1 MLAIPFYQILF
12 TKPLGP
18 DIVNVFADR
27 RSREKMGLFGNVGRK
42 WGKNPQKEVIFK
54 EKAGRKCTFRKLWG

>member
-1 MLAIPFYQILF
+1 MLAIPFYQFLF

-27 RSREKMGLFGNVGRK
+27 RSGKKLVLFGNVGRK
-42 WGKNPQKEVIFK
+42 WGKNPQKGGEIERKYPQK
-54 EKAGRKCTFRKLWG
+54 E

>member
-27 RSREKMGLFGNVGRK
+27 RSGKKLVLFGNVGRK
-42 WGKNPQKEVIFK
+42 WGKNPQKVGGNR
-54 EKAGRKCTFRKLWG
+54 EKKSPKGVNLPQKG

>member
-1 MLAIPFYQILF
+1 MNFLF

-27 RSREKMGLFGNVGRK
+27 RSGKKFGLFGNVGRK
-42 WGKNPQKEVIFK
+42 WGKNHQKGGK
-54 EKAGRKCTFRKLWG
+54 YRKKIPKRSKYTPIGVNF